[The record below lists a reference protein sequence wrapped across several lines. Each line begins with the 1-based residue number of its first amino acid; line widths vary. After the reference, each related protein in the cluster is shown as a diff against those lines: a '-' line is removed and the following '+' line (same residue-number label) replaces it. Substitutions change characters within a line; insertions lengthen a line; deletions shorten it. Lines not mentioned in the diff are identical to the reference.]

1 MEEAQASEFEPV
13 SVSVSEPEQE
23 DTKSPVVD
31 EEEPDTSSA
40 EIAVKTLVEG
50 AIAHAI
56 SAAEL
61 QDSEPVPMLE
71 QEEEKLSNV
80 EGDAAAPSLEPPS
93 VEGVSKT
100 PVEDD
105 ASAAVTVLEEAG
117 TAEPEPVLEP
127 EQDYVEPSDV
137 DGDAAAASSS
147 KPPSGQE
154 PIVKALV
161 EDAIAHAVSA
171 AVLQDAAEASLQLT
185 SDVPAKSEHGTDSGD
200 MEQKEAR
207 QDDAKLPPKSPERVS
222 EKKEVDERASP
233 PSKSS
238 GVLLETTNKPASA
251 GESISDDGVRDE
263 SDSMSESSPK
273 QRNYQNLTE
282 VRSSLEDIHIMTQ
295 EAKRNLEKEESAR
308 DVAKQ
313 NAQRPWETDLAL
325 FKGLSKSGAEHR
337 HDEADDEVVKKPATR
352 REARRKKTRK
362 AKAPQAGSKR
372 EVVERK
378 IATTQTESKSPQRV
392 DPQERASEE
401 KSPKE
406 VILLELKRIKK
417 EYLSAI
423 KQAQRALKTQDPS
436 INKVLASQVET
447 LKDYDEILEMATGS
461 VPEQSEDKSYPEPE
475 LRKPAEP
482 EIPSATLATKKGVME
497 SDEESPSSQSP
508 SSDSPSSSDEQEEER
523 RRRRK
528 RAAEMLRKIVSNSR
542 SRRKS
547 KETLEANQKIVEDA
561 STSEGPVVTDYRKDM
576 PLKEQTDNLLD
587 QMGKA
592 VELSSQTTLHQGDGR
607 EDSHTEDADDNQT
620 AVAPSQEELEAPKLA
635 QQGHGGEEGKGEEDE
650 STDVARELDIET
662 QEARPLLGIPLER
675 DPAFD
680 LFAHFFELK
689 STDPTRHLREKFK
702 SSPHTRYGS
711 IKRNNFK
718 SFLFQLS
725 EFCGSGFSKNELLYI
740 ELLFDAVIS
749 VTGRTTSRMSEP
761 PSWEIV
767 EERFVQI
774 SWHYYQGIRRKE
786 MNLEFMLASTKEH
799 VSECSEDVEGSLAND
814 LGLSEVSEI
823 PLSQLPAVLAAFFSK
838 ISMDLSVRDVCLVFW
853 DCMHS
858 RLARSETFDLT
869 TLMDLMQP
877 ESMRRK
883 EVPRLEVT
891 KSPTSDENLPILEP
905 EPAAEPPR
913 EEKEEETQPAAE
925 PPREEKEEETQPAVE
940 PPREEKE
947 EETQPAAEPPRE
959 EKEEETQPAVE
970 PPREEEEEP
979 EPAAEPPQEEKEGET
994 RGEVVRELGVSS
1006 LEVSDEEETTHIE
1019 DEGPQAIKGSL
1030 SEAQD
1035 QTQAPPPAND
1045 VEESLGV
1052 IEPAREDRLPGIPA
1066 YVSDAVETCLQ
1077 EAKAVDFVE
1086 SEPVSALPEVLERKE
1101 EGGAARSESEESMPE
1116 RGPAI
1121 SSGSS
1126 MDKINLNEIL
1136 LDIKGGEENWLKVS
1150 KAPPSS
1156 GASYGSHAFAD
1167 FFDVQ
1172 SISMSDFQQSSPR
1185 EVLHLQALDPEPG
1198 RRKTTMARKNMLVP
1212 ASNVELEELFA
1223 EMDEMERKEESLPK
1237 RKTKAE
1243 KKLEKETRSALS
1255 KLKTKQNARRERVKQ
1270 ELKAERKRYAEAEK
1284 RAKENVLKY
1293 AKLRQQNY
1301 ESILA
1306 DVQTALV
1313 EAEVAAYTLETENE
1327 ELHDFLEEMSS
1338 EQNESHTKYISK
1350 LQDHLSLVEA
1360 QIGAAAE

>member
-1 MEEAQASEFEPV
+1 MG
-13 SVSVSEPEQE
+13 
-23 DTKSPVVD
+23 
-31 EEEPDTSSA
+31 
-40 EIAVKTLVEG
+40 VKIRTLR
-50 AIAHAI
+50 
-56 SAAEL
+56 
-61 QDSEPVPMLE
+61 MLMTTR
-71 QEEEKLSNV
+71 L
-80 EGDAAAPSLEPPS
+80 LWHPPR
-93 VEGVSKT
+93 KN
-100 PVEDD
+100 
-105 ASAAVTVLEEAG
+105 
-117 TAEPEPVLEP
+117 
-127 EQDYVEPSDV
+127 
-137 DGDAAAASSS
+137 S
-147 KPPSGQE
+147 KPPN
-154 PIVKALV
+154 L
-161 EDAIAHAVSA
+161 H
-171 AVLQDAAEASLQLT
+171 
-185 SDVPAKSEHGTDSGD
+185 
-200 MEQKEAR
+200 
-207 QDDAKLPPKSPERVS
+207 
-222 EKKEVDERASP
+222 
-233 PSKSS
+233 
-238 GVLLETTNKPASA
+238 NK
-251 GESISDDGVRDE
+251 V
-263 SDSMSESSPK
+263 M
-273 QRNYQNLTE
+273 
-282 VRSSLEDIHIMTQ
+282 
-295 EAKRNLEKEESAR
+295 
-308 DVAKQ
+308 
-313 NAQRPWETDLAL
+313 
-325 FKGLSKSGAEHR
+325 
-337 HDEADDEVVKKPATR
+337 
-352 REARRKKTRK
+352 
-362 AKAPQAGSKR
+362 
-372 EVVERK
+372 
-378 IATTQTESKSPQRV
+378 
-392 DPQERASEE
+392 EE
-401 KSPKE
+401 K
-406 VILLELKRIKK
+406 R
-417 EYLSAI
+417 
-423 KQAQRALKTQDPS
+423 
-436 INKVLASQVET
+436 
-447 LKDYDEILEMATGS
+447 G
-461 VPEQSEDKSYPEPE
+461 
-475 LRKPAEP
+475 
-482 EIPSATLATKKGVME
+482 
-497 SDEESPSSQSP
+497 
-508 SSDSPSSSDEQEEER
+508 
-523 RRRRK
+523 
-528 RAAEMLRKIVSNSR
+528 
-542 SRRKS
+542 
-547 KETLEANQKIVEDA
+547 
-561 STSEGPVVTDYRKDM
+561 
-576 PLKEQTDNLLD
+576 
-587 QMGKA
+587 
-592 VELSSQTTLHQGDGR
+592 
-607 EDSHTEDADDNQT
+607 
-620 AVAPSQEELEAPKLA
+620 
-635 QQGHGGEEGKGEEDE
+635 
-650 STDVARELDIET
+650 
-662 QEARPLLGIPLER
+662 
-675 DPAFD
+675 
-680 LFAHFFELK
+680 K

-925 PPREEKEEETQPAVE
+925 PPREEKEEETQ
-940 PPREEKE
+940 
-947 EETQPAAEPPRE
+947 
-959 EKEEETQPAVE
+959 
-970 PPREEEEEP
+970 
-979 EPAAEPPQEEKEGET
+979 PAAEPPQEEKEGET